1 MTSPRTAILYD
12 VRVFGPACRSVNTLD
27 LTLTGSSNG
36 ANVHTSQCARDTAS
50 PRVRSIIRLFAR
62 GFVRRSTFRESSGTA
77 RACETVESE
86 SRAGATAR
94 ARAEPQRGAARA
106 AAEGADPCL
115 VPTSHTACS
124 RLATPLHMPRPTPRP
139 LYSHCVR
146 ASAGT
151 SAALLH
157 VSSNVLGFLA
167 CAGLDA
173 GASALQ
179 VVVSHML
186 PRGRACTTPRNGAP
200 ETARLCLWI
209 TTTQPVHSQTPVTR
223 APPAASSWMNSSISD
238 EPLKPLAHS
247 TYEYREVVACVQRVD
262 EPG

>member
-1 MTSPRTAILYD
+1 MARTYTLHSARDSAETHRDSESAVII
-12 VRVFGPACRSVNTLD
+12 VRQGVRETLD
-27 LTLTGSSNG
+27 FPG
-36 ANVHTSQCARDTAS
+36 VQRHS
-50 PRVRSIIRLFAR
+50 PRVRDSR
-62 GFVRRSTFRESSGTA
+62 VRVTGRCDC
-77 RACETVESE
+77 ACPCGV
-86 SRAGATAR
+86 
-94 ARAEPQRGAARA
+94 RAEPQRGAARA

-247 TYEYREVVACVQRVD
+247 TYECREVVACVQRVD

>member
-1 MTSPRTAILYD
+1 MCTCHAHGVGPMTSPRTAILCD

-36 ANVHTSQCARDTAS
+36 ANVHTYLHSARET
-50 PRVRSIIRLFAR
+50 PRVRECGLLLFAR

-115 VPTSHTACS
+115 VPTSQTACS

-151 SAALLH
+151 SAALLDWMRGLQRFR
-157 VSSNVLGFLA
+157 SSFPT
-167 CAGLDA
+167 C
-173 GASALQ
+173 
-179 VVVSHML
+179 SH
-186 PRGRACTTPRNGAP
+186 GDVRAQRP
-200 ETARLCLWI
+200 ETARPKRRASACGSRRLSLCIL
-209 TTTQPVHSQTPVTR
+209 R
-223 APPAASSWMNSSISD
+223 
-238 EPLKPLAHS
+238 
-247 TYEYREVVACVQRVD
+247 RR
-262 EPG
+262 

>member
-36 ANVHTSQCARDTAS
+36 ATTYTLHSARET
-50 PRVRSIIRLFAR
+50 PRVRECGLLLFAR

-106 AAEGADPCL
+106 AAEGADPCI
-115 VPTSHTACS
+115 VPTSQTACS

-247 TYEYREVVACVQRVD
+247 TYECREVVACVQRVD